1 MVQTSQTNIIRRDTA
16 EARQIRCVVSGMRPT
31 GALHLGHYCG
41 ALQSWVDL
49 QTQAQQCFFMV
60 ADLHALT
67 TADDVATIAPSV
79 EEMVRDWLAVG
90 IDPTKAVIFRQ
101 SAVPAHAELALLLA
115 MHTPLSWLERNPTYK
130 EQLKEITSRDL
141 KTYGFLGYPV
151 LQAAD
156 ILLYKATV
164 VPIGEDQIPHLELT
178 REIARRFNYLYKT
191 ELFPDC
197 EALLSRTPR
206 LLGIDG
212 RKMSKSYD
220 NAIYLS
226 DSKEKVRA
234 KVQRMFTD
242 PQRIKMTDPGHPE
255 ECNVYSYYQVFVP
268 SSQKHKEV
276 YDWCS
281 GAKKGCTECKG
292 TLADHILNVLGPLQE
307 KREKFLKEKN
317 RIKDLLNEGAKKA
330 KILAQKTMAE
340 VREAVF

>member
-130 EQLKEITSRDL
+130 EMAADYPDHVNLGL
-141 KTYGFLGYPV
+141 LGYPV
-151 LQAAD
+151 LQTAD
-156 ILLYKATV
+156 IVLYGADA
-164 VPIGEDQIPHLELT
+164 VPVGEDQLPHLELG
-178 REIARRFNYLYKT
+178 REIIRRMNQRFKTKLVEPKAFLQPTARIVGL
-191 ELFPDC
+191 
-197 EALLSRTPR
+197 
-206 LLGIDG
+206 DG
-212 RKMSKSYD
+212 QAKMSKHLD
-220 NAIYLS
+220 NYIA
-226 DSKEKVRA
+226 
-234 KVQRMFTD
+234 
-242 PQRIKMTDPGHPE
+242 
-255 ECNVYSYYQVFVP
+255 
-268 SSQKHKEV
+268 
-276 YDWCS
+276 
-281 GAKKGCTECKG
+281 
-292 TLADHILNVLGPLQE
+292 LADSSDVIQKKLRRVQTDVGTASGRTTKSPTIQALFLLLELFSRDAVTTFERQYQE
-307 KREKFLKEKN
+307 GTIRYQALK
-317 RIKDLLNEGAKKA
+317 DH
-330 KILAQKTMAE
+330 LAQAIAE
-340 VREAVF
+340 RLAPIRERRARYSSRQIRDVLAEGSGRAAGVANETLKQVKQAMGLTS